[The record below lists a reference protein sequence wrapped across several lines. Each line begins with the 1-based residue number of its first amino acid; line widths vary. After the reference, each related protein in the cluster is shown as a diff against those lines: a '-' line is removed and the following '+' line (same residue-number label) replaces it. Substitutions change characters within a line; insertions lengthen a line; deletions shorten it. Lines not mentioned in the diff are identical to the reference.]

1 MKVEMHMHTSE
12 ISPCAMVKAAA
23 GVREY
28 KKAFYDG
35 IVITDHFNDY
45 VLNGFIGSDREKV
58 ARFLTG
64 YEIAKEQGEELG
76 ITVFFGIE
84 TCLLGGRN
92 DFLLYG
98 LQPEFLYE
106 YPKLYSMSIKELH
119 QVVREA
125 GGIVVQAH
133 PYRGYCTMENHKYLD
148 GVEVYNGNPRH
159 DSRNNL
165 ALDFAMQYPKLIE
178 TSGSDYHQLGDLASG
193 GMIFPQKLRTEG
205 ELKNALV
212 AREYELICN

>member
-12 ISPCAMVKAAA
+12 ISPCAAVRAIE

-28 KKAFYDG
+28 KKASYNG

-64 YEIAKEQGEELG
+64 YEMAKEQGEELG

-84 TCLLGGRN
+84 TCLLGAQN

-106 YPKLYSMSIKELH
+106 YPKLYSLSIKELH
-119 QVVREA
+119 QVVGEA

-133 PYRGYCTMENHKYLD
+133 PYRGYCTIEDPKYLD

-159 DSRNNL
+159 NSRNHL
-165 ALDFAMQYPKLIE
+165 AKDFAKHYPHLIE
-178 TSGSDYHQLGDLASG
+178 TSGSDYHQLSDLASG
-193 GMIFPQKLRTEG
+193 GMIFPRELHTET
-205 ELKNALV
+205 ELKEALL
-212 AREYELICN
+212 ARDYELIQ

>member
-12 ISPCAMVKAAA
+12 ISPCAMVRAVD
-23 GVREY
+23 GVTEY
-28 KKAFYDG
+28 KKASYDG

-64 YEIAKEQGEELG
+64 FKMAKEQGEELG

-84 TCLLGGRN
+84 TCLLGARN

-98 LQPEFLYE
+98 LQPDFLYE
-106 YPKLYSMSIKELH
+106 YPKLYSMTNKELH
-119 QVVREA
+119 QAVREA

-133 PYRGYCTMENHKYLD
+133 PYRGYCTMEDPEYLD

-159 DSRNNL
+159 DSRNQL
-165 ALDFAMQYPKLIE
+165 AVDFVKQYTDLIG
-178 TSGSDYHQLGDLASG
+178 TSGSDYHQLNDLASG
-193 GMIFPQKLRTEG
+193 GMIFPQDIRTEK
-205 ELKNALV
+205 ELKEALL
-212 AREYELICN
+212 ARDYELIC